1 MMGFKGKQFIKVA
14 EEIDKKYKSEPYQR
28 TAVGRYYYGC
38 FLTGRGYYEFK
49 THKKL
54 GKDGAHEKLINYFK
68 SSNNP
73 IENNIG
79 DVLNNM
85 RNYRN
90 NADYGYIFKEQNLRK
105 SKKGSKKFFKLFR
118 KL

>member
-1 MMGFKGKQFIKVA
+1 MGFKGKQFIKVA

-54 GKDGAHEKLINYFK
+54 GKDGAH
-68 SSNNP
+68 
-73 IENNIG
+73 
-79 DVLNNM
+79 
-85 RNYRN
+85 
-90 NADYGYIFKEQNLRK
+90 
-105 SKKGSKKFFKLFR
+105 
-118 KL
+118 